1 MSFAVK
7 FFSAV
12 LFILASAATGQ
23 CADWIAAK
31 VSQPVQY
38 TTDNTT
44 WTAVEVGAKI
54 PNKAV
59 IVTGARGRLLLTR
72 NKESITFQ
80 PNSLASLTTSG
91 FFVRKTEIA
100 AQYGSMLFDIET
112 RNRPHTSVQTPFLAA
127 VVKGTKFGVTVS
139 RNRASVNVSRGLVE
153 VTGFARGERAHVRP
167 GQSVTVDPTSGQGMR
182 VVGVGPKDK
191 VVSVPPTAASV
202 PVLGPKTPA
211 SIASA
216 NAVSMGTNGTTNG
229 NAANANAGK
238 SAAGT
243 SDDDADNGP
252 GNTNS
257 NNGNGGNGNSGNGNA
272 GGNGNANGNAGGNG
286 NGNGNAGGNGN
297 AANSG
302 NGNPGGNGN
311 AANNGNGNPG
321 GNGNGNGT
329 AGGNGNGN
337 GNAGGNGHANGHG
350 HGNDDDDD
358 GDGKKAMLDPMFPLI
373 GRNG

>member
-1 MSFAVK
+1 MSFVVK
-7 FFSAV
+7 FCSAV
-12 LFILASAATGQ
+12 LFVLASAGAGQ
-23 CADWIAAK
+23 CADWIVAK

-38 TTDNTT
+38 TTDNAT

-59 IVTGARGRLLLTR
+59 IVTGARGRLLLKR

-91 FFVRKTEIA
+91 FFVRNTEIA

-127 VVKGTKFGVTVS
+127 VVKGTKFDVTVT
-139 RNRASVNVSRGLVE
+139 RNKASVNVSRGLVE

-167 GQSVTVDPTSGQGMR
+167 GQSVTVDPASGKGMR
-182 VVGVGPKDK
+182 VVGVGPKDQ

-216 NAVSMGTNGTTNG
+216 NAASMGTNGTTNG
-229 NAANANAGK
+229 RAGNAGK
-238 SAAGT
+238 SAAGA

-257 NNGNGGNGNSGNGNA
+257 NNGNGGKGGSGNGNA
-272 GGNGNANGNAGGNG
+272 GGN
-286 NGNGNAGGNGN
+286 
-297 AANSG
+297 
-302 NGNPGGNGN
+302 GNGN

-321 GNGNGNGT
+321 GNNGNGNGNPGGNGNGHGNGN

-337 GNAGGNGHANGHG
+337 GN
-350 HGNDDDDD
+350 
-358 GDGKKAMLDPMFPLI
+358 GKKAMLDPMVPLI

>member
-1 MSFAVK
+1 MSIAVK
-7 FFSAV
+7 VFSAV
-12 LFILASAATGQ
+12 LFILATAGAGQ
-23 CADWIAAK
+23 CAEWIAAK

-38 TTDNTT
+38 TTDNAT
-44 WTAVEVGAKI
+44 WTTVEVGAKI

-127 VVKGTKFGVTVS
+127 VVKGTKFDVTVT
-139 RNRASVNVSRGLVE
+139 RNKASVNVSRGLVE

-191 VVSVPPTAASV
+191 VISVPPTAASV

-216 NAVSMGTNGTTNG
+216 NAASIGTNGTTNG
-229 NAANANAGK
+229 KAGNAGK

-243 SDDDADNGP
+243 SDDDADNGA
-252 GNTNS
+252 GNRNS
-257 NNGNGGNGNSGNGNA
+257 NNGNAGNSNSGNGNA
-272 GGNGNANGNAGGNG
+272 GGNGNA
-286 NGNGNAGGNGN
+286 
-297 AANSG
+297 SG
-302 NGNPGGNGN
+302 NGNPGGNAGGNGN

-321 GNGNGNGT
+321 GNGNGNGN
-329 AGGNGNGN
+329 AGGNGN
-337 GNAGGNGHANGHG
+337 GNAGGNGHANGN
-350 HGNDDDDD
+350 GN
-358 GDGKKAMLDPMFPLI
+358 GNGNAGGNGNGNAGGNGNGNGKKAMLDLMFPLI